1 MAAFS
6 MKIRIHP
13 KRPKK
18 LGRAVKRFKP
28 RMRKAAIESGELILK
43 GAQSK
48 VPVLTGALKRSLEYV
63 VKPFKK
69 GWKFFVGSGVKT
81 GVHIA
86 WALIQD
92 IGGRAGIGG
101 SVRIKGTQYLTG
113 TFKRLRKKL
122 KQIARKH
129 TRKLFR

>member
-43 GAQSK
+43 EAQS
-48 VPVLTGALKRSLEYV
+48 
-63 VKPFKK
+63 
-69 GWKFFVGSGVKT
+69 
-81 GVHIA
+81 
-86 WALIQD
+86 
-92 IGGRAGIGG
+92 
-101 SVRIKGTQYLTG
+101 
-113 TFKRLRKKL
+113 
-122 KQIARKH
+122 
-129 TRKLFR
+129 